1 MKFEH
6 DIWSN
11 LIQVFILYLCKN
23 GVQMANKLHHLEGIL
38 GIFVFRYVDRIIIT
52 VLVAYSHYYAPLDDH
67 SLHLNSK
74 YVVYDMRVFDSQIHA
89 LWSLY
94 ASQSISGELPLGA

>member
-6 DIWSN
+6 DIWFN

-38 GIFVFRYVDRIIIT
+38 EIFVFRYVDRIIIT

-74 YVVYDMRVFDSQIHA
+74 YVVYDMWVFWFTNTYIV

-94 ASQSISGELPLGA
+94 ASPYQVR